1 MRAAPVE
8 TVMRY
13 EQNEIDNVTVVS
25 VHGNIVGNESRRRL
39 VDRVW
44 GLLAEDHTR
53 IVLDVVAVRHVDS
66 RGLGELIECFRAA
79 QSRGGTVK
87 LLGVNGRLSDL
98 LVITKLVNVFEC
110 FDTRETAIASFAPL
124 AVAC

>member
-1 MRAAPVE
+1 
-8 TVMRY
+8 MRY
-13 EQNEIDNVTVVS
+13 EENEIQNVTIVS
-25 VHGNIVGNESRRRL
+25 VHGDIIGDQSRRRL
-39 VDRVW
+39 VDHVW
-44 GLLAEDHTR
+44 ALLAEDRSR
-53 IVLDVVAVRHVDS
+53 IVLDVTDVRHVDS

-79 QSRGGTVK
+79 ESRGAAVK

-110 FDTRETAIASFAPL
+110 FDTREAAIASFAPL

>member
-1 MRAAPVE
+1 
-8 TVMRY
+8 MRY
-13 EQNEIDNVTVVS
+13 EQSEIENVTIVS
-25 VHGNIVGNESRRRL
+25 IHGEILGDQSRRRL
-39 VDRVW
+39 VDHVW
-44 GLLAEDHTR
+44 ALPSEDHAR
-53 IVLDVVAVRHVDS
+53 IVLDVTDVRHVDS

-79 QSRGGTVK
+79 ASRGGAVK

-110 FDTRETAIASFAPL
+110 FDTREAAVASFAPL

>member
-1 MRAAPVE
+1 
-8 TVMRY
+8 MRY

-25 VHGNIVGNESRRRL
+25 VHGNIVGDESRRRL

-53 IVLDVVAVRHVDS
+53 IVLDVVDVRHVDS

-110 FDTRETAIASFAPL
+110 FDTRETAIASFTPL